1 MSTAADI
8 GSDILTLPSALD
20 LTAAL
25 TLKET
30 FAEMLLSRTDIIVD
44 GAQVVRIGTP
54 AVQVILAA
62 AQALKSEGR
71 AFVLKQP
78 SNAFRS
84 AFVDLGLTSELER
97 WSSP

>member
-1 MSTAADI
+1 MSTAAEI

-20 LTAAL
+20 PQ

-30 FAEMLLSRTDIIVD
+30 FAEMLLTRTDIIVD

-62 AQALKSEGR
+62 AQTLKSEGR

-78 SNAFRS
+78 SNALRS